1 MKGQVTKKNT
11 YLVSC
16 EENCQLWQSLKPHE
30 QPGTMECPIRY
41 FQVASDSGT
50 MLCQIKRWECLGTLL
65 LLFIVSYKI
74 TQETAGQN
82 SSPKQSHGAVRHN
95 TDPALAEPE
104 NGQWDT
110 LFQNDGK
117 FCFFFCFR
125 DNRQFPFRVGPSLC
139 FKARLS
145 ETIDIKI
152 IFYSQANQAHYHK
165 KGFAL
170 TLTVSKWGFLELG
183 NG

>member
-1 MKGQVTKKNT
+1 M
-11 YLVSC
+11 
-16 EENCQLWQSLKPHE
+16 WQSLKPHE

-104 NGQWDT
+104 NGQ
-110 LFQNDGK
+110 
-117 FCFFFCFR
+117 
-125 DNRQFPFRVGPSLC
+125 
-139 FKARLS
+139 
-145 ETIDIKI
+145 
-152 IFYSQANQAHYHK
+152 
-165 KGFAL
+165 
-170 TLTVSKWGFLELG
+170 
-183 NG
+183 